1 MNPKFNSKKLYEF
14 FEDFDQ
20 KNPTYLLGLI
30 IVSLGLYIVTWIY
43 SLNKDFEII
52 DSDAPDSTRGIVVLV
67 ALPFT
72 WFFIISFI
80 KFLNN
85 STPVLIVE
93 LVVYLIL
100 YFLAMKYMYEFCLTF
115 THITQT
121 SIGFWYGMVVLG
133 SFGLYAIYFQSYYML
148 SLLLI
153 LLLVVPFMQAELNVT
168 CNKISI
174 KKNYHSFYKYDN
186 SFQK

>member
-1 MNPKFNSKKLYEF
+1 MNPKFNSRKLYEF
-14 FEDFDQ
+14 FEDYEQ

-30 IVSLGLYIVTWIY
+30 IVSLGLYIITWIY
-43 SLNKDFEII
+43 SLNKSFEFI
-52 DSDAPDSTRGIVVLV
+52 DEDAPDSTRGMIVLV
-67 ALPFT
+67 ALPFS
-72 WFFIISFI
+72 WFFIMSFI

-85 STPVLIVE
+85 SLTVQIIE
-93 LVVYLIL
+93 TSIYLLL
-100 YFLAMKYMYEFCLTF
+100 YFLALKYLYEFCLTF
-115 THITQT
+115 SHLTQT
-121 SIGFWYGMVVLG
+121 SLGFWYGMMLLG
-133 SFGLYAIYFQSYYML
+133 SFGLFALFFKSYYML
-148 SLLLI
+148 LLLII